1 MVNFTSFIWFAF
13 GFLHLFVDMWILKW
27 MPVYPR
33 LPSGRCLFIIFFAVF
48 SYYDSVTSPNYH
60 KSVLPNRLWGKWM
73 LDLCHE
79 GNWSHFWPHLSSPLQ
94 ANFFERGM
102 KWSGSLPVNG
112 TSTCGFAQ
120 WQSLRVCLLPSFCSV
135 HSRQFAELPLLSKWQ
150 TARRRPPPLLESD
163 LAARCLQCA
172 Q

>member
-1 MVNFTSFIWFAF
+1 M
-13 GFLHLFVDMWILKW
+13 
-27 MPVYPR
+27 
-33 LPSGRCLFIIFFAVF
+33 LPSGRCLFIIFFAIF

-60 KSVLPNRLWGKWM
+60 KSVLPNRMWGKWM

-112 TSTCGFAQ
+112 TSDCGFAQ
-120 WQSLRVCLLPSFCSV
+120 WQSLSVSPAVLLFCAFMTVFRASV
-135 HSRQFAELPLLSKWQ
+135 VVKVTNSATEAATALGEWFSRPQPAVRAIKMGSWVKL
-150 TARRRPPPLLESD
+150 
-163 LAARCLQCA
+163 RCRNIYG
-172 Q
+172 